1 VLEVTSISQ
10 SNDDRKEISKIK
22 DSVVTRL
29 NSLDKISKGF
39 ERKLDALLVLQDPLT
54 LDNGIEDFEEAM
66 ILYLKVLKGQKD
78 LVDSYRKL
86 KITEFDIRDKEQK
99 IRVMNNFMQSIE
111 GKTPEQIRTL
121 VKTGKFAPVNLALAS
136 LFGEAIG
143 GDPNASRSILQGM
156 ADWGSNENFD
166 SEVPQLTVNLNLS
179 EDEKNRMI
187 KNGEEIR
194 ETINITPED

>member
-1 VLEVTSISQ
+1 MLDVISISQ

-22 DSVVTRL
+22 DSVIKRL
-29 NSLDKISKGF
+29 DSIDKISKGF
-39 ERKLDALLVLQDPLT
+39 EKQLDALLVLGDPLT
-54 LDNGIEDFEEAM
+54 LEPGTEGYEETIA
-66 ILYLKVLKGQKD
+66 IYIKVLKAQQA

-99 IRVMNNFMQSIE
+99 IRVMNSFIQNIE

-121 VKTGKFAPVNLALAS
+121 VKTGKFAPVNFALAS

-187 KNGEEIR
+187 KNGEDIR